1 MNYKLLDLFC
11 GAGGL
16 SLGFEK
22 AGFSVVKAIDIDQ
35 HAVNTYNLNREDVVA
50 EVLDIAKVDDEF
62 ISMLGKIDGII
73 GHECINEI
81 LIYRLLSILGFHHL
95 NYYPINANIKIDE
108 AIINT
113 YLCASYDFKEKGES
127 KIALDTFFELKRKEK
142 IRRILI
148 VWLHYLIMD
157 FLFYARLEKNK

>member
-1 MNYKLLDLFC
+1 MSSSVLLYIEVVKMNKIINEIKDLTFLEWSKIRESLGTAGSFLKSYMNYNNRKIYFKLSD
-11 GAGGL
+11 
-16 SLGFEK
+16 
-22 AGFSVVKAIDIDQ
+22 
-35 HAVNTYNLNREDVVA
+35 YN
-50 EVLDIAKVDDEF
+50 
-62 ISMLGKIDGII
+62 KIDGII

-81 LIYRLLSILGFHHL
+81 IIDRLLSILGFNHL
-95 NYYPINANIKIDE
+95 NYYLINVNIKIDE

>member
-1 MNYKLLDLFC
+1 MNHNNRKIYFKLSD
-11 GAGGL
+11 
-16 SLGFEK
+16 
-22 AGFSVVKAIDIDQ
+22 
-35 HAVNTYNLNREDVVA
+35 YN
-50 EVLDIAKVDDEF
+50 
-62 ISMLGKIDGII
+62 KIDGII
-73 GHECINEI
+73 GHEYINEI
-81 LIYRLLSILGFHHL
+81 IIDRLLSILGFHHL
-95 NYYPINANIKIDE
+95 NYYLINANIKIDE